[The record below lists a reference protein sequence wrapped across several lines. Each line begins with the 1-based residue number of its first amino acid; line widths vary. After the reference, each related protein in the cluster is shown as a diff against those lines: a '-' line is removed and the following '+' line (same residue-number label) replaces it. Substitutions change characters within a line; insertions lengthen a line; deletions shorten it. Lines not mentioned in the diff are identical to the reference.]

1 MKKFLSLALCLAML
15 FSCFTY
21 AAPATEYAESAAEVT
36 ESALPEET
44 AAAELSAELPDGVEA
59 TDTDYGTLIVC
70 ENFESRTTGSYLLN
84 GSATTQYP
92 IPQWINSEFFGS
104 LGSRICFDESTGF
117 NSSAVAQILSDGS
130 NKYLKVY
137 NGTTTGSA
145 VTLLRF
151 QNVNSPDGWTRNQP
165 LTAKGT
171 YTVVADYKLPDDG
184 GEAVTSIRN
193 RIFYNYISGS
203 GDKSADTSV
212 DVKTKLTT
220 DKWYTNT
227 VQLTLDGTTV
237 QKITSFGVQSNS
249 TCADTNASGVLQSAV
264 CIDNIKIYYKPYPTI
279 TFDANGVEATVPAA
293 ETGET
298 FNLNA
303 DTYKP
308 TGYDDTKYLFR
319 GWTETPDGEA
329 MYTTAY
335 APTESKTLY
344 AKWVPLYDDTY
355 GELLVFD
362 DFQKKNIG
370 TNIVNW
376 GVDYVKFERA
386 KNADGVAIQPAFG
399 SDNNSTAVVTDVNGN
414 KMAKITRSG
423 TNQTMSIFTVNM
435 RQVTDAAIAD
445 PNARYTA
452 LADFYVPGS
461 EDPKFTELRVS
472 IGDGYTHDTSGGGK
486 RAFSSATDTDKVI
499 TKFASLHGFN
509 SNASSTNK
517 VHVVYFLDNTP
528 SGVTVTDVE
537 NFSYY
542 IDNIRIYKLDVA
554 NVTFDANGVT
564 ATVPQKTDGAKGKA
578 FDLKSYVPTGFPLTT
593 SFKGWSLTAD
603 GEVLGDSFVLTE
615 DVTLYAIWQ
624 DAPTHP
630 FRSIKF
636 NSADAYSKAFNNPNS
651 AKNGD
656 AYPEGTVTS
665 EYIAD
670 TNGGFQRF
678 TFNKKNT
685 ETLLTV
691 GDPMANSKNFAPPL
705 VTKNIKGVAIKYKFN
720 KMPEGANISSWMNIF
735 LSLNIPGTTEY
746 TGIIAGTQVTSTAKV
761 VTTDNEWHTAYFD
774 LASKTN
780 FKVKNGDTVTY
791 KWSDFDTMKMFRLDM
806 LDNAYDGIEMDI
818 AGIDF
823 ILADGVTSTA
833 LSSTPVLTSANGADA
848 ADYRSGV
855 LNVTYDSAPGF
866 TAEDFYTTIVTDS
879 SKVFNGTGNVEKTT
893 NTDGSVT
900 YTMYAVSNLIGK
912 TVTINKDYEIP
923 GKIFTLP
930 ASASVT
936 YTIKNFDDGENLVPN
951 GDFSNNFYFPWSKSN
966 CDDATWNIADGAMTV
981 TMGEK
986 GNQWRSLRQRI
997 LLKPDT
1003 AYYVA
1008 YDFTY
1013 NNNDNFNAGAKYISN
1028 YQAYLPFQNS
1038 LFQNQSSVTWKNT
1051 PYTTNPSMGN
1061 NFDGKTQKFS
1071 GIALIKNADE
1081 YAKYAIRYTDD
1092 KKVTYYRDYKK
1103 DGVAVNK
1110 TSLAELEEAMGRD
1123 KNYYYTNAF
1132 YSTDGMWT
1140 NKYNDMFTAG
1150 AEFSL
1155 MTSFDKTINGTDF
1168 TTTTGPIKGL
1178 TFTVAGLTIKEMW
1191 SVNLDPNGAEGEPE
1205 TVYLAKDE
1213 TITLPTTTGYTKAG
1227 YAFGGWMVNGEKA
1240 GAVKAAAFNQ
1250 DVKISAIWV
1259 PVVSHADQTTIRT
1272 KTPAGLRFIASV
1284 ANDVANDTTV
1294 EYGFIV
1300 TRNELLKKATIAPE
1314 DFTFDSEKAGLK
1326 MTHGTAHDANTHR
1339 TFKTDVESNST
1350 FFAAALVG
1358 LKAANY
1364 TDVLVV
1370 RPYFKAA
1377 DGAYSYGEPMSAS
1390 IYEIAEKVQND
1401 TEKFDSL
1408 TETQQEVIN
1417 TILAK
1422 EELPTA

>member
-21 AAPATEYAESAAEVT
+21 AAPASEYAESAAEVT

-59 TDTDYGTLIVC
+59 TDPDYGTLIVC
-70 ENFESRTTGSYLLN
+70 ENFESRGVDSYLLN
-84 GSATTQYP
+84 GSAMTQYP
-92 IPQWINSEFFGS
+92 VPQWINSEFFGDF
-104 LGSRICFDESTGF
+104 GSRIYFNESTGF
-117 NSSAVAQILSDGS
+117 GSSAVAQVLSDGS
-130 NKYLKVY
+130 NRYLKVY

-151 QNVNSPDGWTRNQP
+151 QNVNSPDGWSTNQQ

-171 YTVVADYKLPDDG
+171 YTVVADFKIPEDG
-184 GEAVTSIRN
+184 GEAVTTFRN
-193 RIFYNYISGS
+193 RIFYNANTKDIT
-203 GDKSADTSV
+203 KQV
-212 DVKTKLTT
+212 DVASEYTAGE
-220 DKWYTNT
+220 WYTNT

-237 QKITSFGVQSNS
+237 QNITSFGVQSNS

-335 APTESKTLY
+335 APAESKTLY

-355 GELLVFD
+355 GELLLFE

-386 KNADGVAIQPAFG
+386 KNDQGQNIQPSFG
-399 SDNNSTAVVTDVNGN
+399 SDGSSATAVITDVNGN
-414 KMAKITRSG
+414 KMAKVTRTG
-423 TNQTMSIFTVNM
+423 TNQSMSIFTVNM

-452 LADFYVPGS
+452 LADFYVPSS

-528 SGVTVTDVE
+528 SGVTVSDVE

-564 ATVPQKTDGAKGKA
+564 ATVPKNTDGAKGKA

-651 AKNGD
+651 SKNGD
-656 AYPEGTVTS
+656 AYPEGTVST

-670 TNGGFQRF
+670 GGFQRF
-678 TFNKKNT
+678 TFNKKDS

-691 GDPMANSKNFAPPL
+691 GDPKANSKNFATPL
-705 VTKNIKGVAIKYKFN
+705 VTKNIKGAAIKYKFN

-746 TGIIAGTQVTSTAKV
+746 TGIIGATQVTATAKV
-761 VTTDNEWHTAYFD
+761 VTTDNDWHIAYFD
-774 LASKTN
+774 LASKSFTI
-780 FKVKNGDTVTY
+780 NGTTY

-806 LDNAYDGIEMDI
+806 LDNAYDGVEMDI

-855 LNVTYDSAPGF
+855 LNVTYESDPGF
-866 TAEDFYTTIVTDS
+866 TAEEFYTTAVTDS
-879 SKVFNGTGNVEKTT
+879 SKVFNGTGNVEKKT
-893 NTDGSVT
+893 NDDSSVT

-912 TVTINKDYEIP
+912 TVTVNKDYEIA

-951 GDFSNNFYFPWSKSN
+951 GDFSNSFYFPWSKFN
-966 CDDATWNIADGAMTV
+966 CDDATLKIADGAMTV

-997 LLKPDT
+997 LLKPDK

-1028 YQAYLPFQNS
+1028 YQAYLPFQNA
-1038 LFQNQSSVTWKNT
+1038 LFQNQSSVTWKQT

-1061 NFDGKTQKFS
+1061 DFDGKTQKFS

-1081 YAKYAIRYTDD
+1081 YARYAMQVNKT
-1092 KKVTYYRDYKK
+1092 TYRDYLNGK
-1103 DGVAVNK
+1103 AVDAA
-1110 TSLAELEEAMGRD
+1110 SLEALETAMG
-1123 KNYYYTNAF
+1123 KEKGYYYSGAY
-1132 YSTDGMWT
+1132 YSTDGMWAS
-1140 NKYNDMFTAG
+1140 KYSDMFTAG

-1155 MTSFDKTINGTDF
+1155 MTSFNKTINGTDF
-1168 TTTTGPIKGL
+1168 TNTSGPIKGL
-1178 TFTVAGLTIKEMW
+1178 TFTVAGITIKEMW
-1191 SVNLDPNGAEGEPE
+1191 SVNLDPNGAEGAAE

-1213 TITLPTTTGYTKAG
+1213 IITLPTTTGYTKAG

-1240 GAVKAAAFNQ
+1240 GAVKASAFNQ

-1284 ANDVANDTTV
+1284 TNDVANNADV

-1300 TRNELLKKATIAPE
+1300 TRDALLKTATIAPA
-1314 DFTFDSEKAGLK
+1314 DFTHESNVK
-1326 MTHGTAHDANTHR
+1326 MTYGVSHDANTRR
-1339 TFKTDVESNST
+1339 TFKTDADST

-1364 TDVLVV
+1364 EDVLVV
-1370 RPYFKAA
+1370 RPYFKSA

-1390 IYEIAEKVQND
+1390 IYEIAKSISESAVFEDYSEDQKA
-1401 TEKFDSL
+1401 
-1408 TETQQEVIN
+1408 VIN
-1417 TILAK
+1417 AILDGDD
-1422 EELPTA
+1422 LPTA

>member
-21 AAPATEYAESAAEVT
+21 AAPAAEYAESADEAT

-44 AAAELSAELPDGVEA
+44 AKLAAATLPEGVELN
-59 TDTDYGTLIVC
+59 DEKYGKLIVYEDF
-70 ENFESRTTGSYLLN
+70 ENSEVDKTAHCARPRWYDEEFFNSFYTTTVAPDFTYEGATTG
-84 GSATTQYP
+84 
-92 IPQWINSEFFGS
+92 
-104 LGSRICFDESTGF
+104 
-117 NSSAVAQILSDGS
+117 AVAQSADG
-130 NKYLKVY
+130 NKYLSLSNTAADGKTFYVGFRLTPHY
-137 NGTTTGSA
+137 IFKNSQGKAEWGNAFLNAPGIYTIVVDYKIPDGASGTTSA
-145 VTLLRF
+145 
-151 QNVNSPDGWTRNQP
+151 SGI
-165 LTAKGT
+165 A
-171 YTVVADYKLPDDG
+171 
-184 GEAVTSIRN
+184 S
-193 RIFYNYISGS
+193 RIY
-203 GDKSADTSV
+203 DKSVKDGTGGYTSV
-212 DVKTKLTT
+212 DETWKTVAYGRRVS
-220 DKWYTNT
+220 D
-227 VQLTLDGTTV
+227 
-237 QKITSFGVQSNS
+237 
-249 TCADTNASGVLQSAV
+249 DTNAIISFMGIANGKYSTSKDASQSNV
-264 CIDNIKIYYKPYPTI
+264 YFDNVKVYFKAYPTI
-279 TFDANGVEATVPAA
+279 TFDANGVDVTTVPDAVTA
-293 ETGET
+293 ES
-298 FNLNA
+298 FDLNS
-303 DTYKP
+303 YKP

-335 APTESKTLY
+335 KPAESKTLY

-355 GELLVFD
+355 GELILFD
-362 DFQKKNIG
+362 DFQKKPLNN
-370 TNIVNW
+370 NIVNW
-376 GVDYVKFERA
+376 GVDYVKFKRA
-386 KNADGVAIQPAFG
+386 KNADGADIQPAFG

-414 KMAKITRSG
+414 KMAKVTRSG
-423 TNQTMSIFTVNM
+423 TNQTQSIFSVSMT
-435 RQVTDAAIAD
+435 QVTDTAIAD

-452 LADFYVPGS
+452 VADFYVPGS
-461 EDPKFTELRVS
+461 AEPKFTELRVS
-472 IGDGYTHDTSGGGK
+472 IGDGKSHATSGGGVI
-486 RAFSSATDTDKVI
+486 AFNPDTDTGK
-499 TKFASLHGFN
+499 TLTRFASLHGF
-509 SNASSTNK
+509 SSAADSKNK
-517 VHVVYFLDNTP
+517 VHIIYFLDNTP
-528 SGVTVTDVE
+528 SGTTVSDVE

-542 IDNIRIYKLDVA
+542 IDNIRLYKLDVA
-554 NVTFDANGVT
+554 DVTFDANGVT
-564 ATVPQKTDGAKGKA
+564 ATVPAKTDGAKGKA

-651 AKNGD
+651 SKNSD
-656 AYPEGTVTS
+656 AYPEGTVKT
-665 EYIAD
+665 EYVKD

-678 TFNKKNT
+678 TFNKKDA

-691 GDPMANSKNFAPPL
+691 GDPKAESKNFATPL
-705 VTKNIKGVAIKYKFN
+705 VTKNIKGVAVKYRFN

-735 LSLNIPGTTEY
+735 LSLNKPGTTEY

-761 VTTDNEWHTAYFD
+761 VTTDNDWHIAYFD

-780 FKVKNGDTVTY
+780 FKVKDGDTVTY

-806 LDNAYDGIEMDI
+806 LDNAYDGIEMDV
-818 AGIDF
+818 ASIDF
-823 ILADGVTSTA
+823 ILADGVTSTE

-855 LNVTYDSAPGF
+855 LNVTYESDPGF
-866 TAEDFYTTIVTDS
+866 TAEEFYTTIVTDS
-879 SKVFNGTGNVEKTT
+879 SKVFNGTGNVEKKT
-893 NTDGSVT
+893 NDDGSVT

-912 TVTINKDYEIP
+912 TVTVNKDYEIP

-936 YTIKNFDDGENLVPN
+936 YKIKNFDDGENLVPN
-951 GDFSNNFYFPWSKSN
+951 GDFSNNFYLPWSKSN
-966 CDDATWNIADGAMTV
+966 CDDATLKIADGAMTV
-981 TMGEK
+981 TMGEQ

-1013 NNNDNFNAGAKYISN
+1013 NNNDTFNAGAKLISN

-1038 LFQNQSSVTWKNT
+1038 LFQNQSSVTWKQT

-1061 NFDGKTQKFS
+1061 DFDGKTQKFS

-1081 YAKYAIRYTDD
+1081 YAKYAMSFTDD
-1092 KKVTYYRDYKK
+1092 KKVTYYRDYK
-1103 DGVAVNK
+1103 DGKEVNK
-1110 TSLAELEEAMGRD
+1110 TSLEELETAMGKD
-1123 KNYYYTNAF
+1123 KGYYYTNAF
-1132 YSTDGMWT
+1132 YSRDGMWT
-1140 NKYNDMFTAG
+1140 NIYNDMFTAG

-1155 MTSFDKTINGTDF
+1155 MTSFNKTINGTDF
-1168 TTTTGPIKGL
+1168 TTTSGPIKGL
-1178 TFTVAGLTIKEMW
+1178 TFTLANLTIKEMW
-1191 SVNLDPNGAEGEPE
+1191 SVNLDPNGAEGAAE

-1213 TITLPTTTGYTKAG
+1213 TITLPAATNYTKAG
-1227 YAFGGWMVNGEKA
+1227 YAFGGWTVDGEKA
-1240 GAVKAAAFNQ
+1240 GAVKASAFNQ
-1250 DVKISAIWV
+1250 NVKISAIWV

-1284 ANDVANDTTV
+1284 TNDVANNADV

-1300 TRNELLKKATIAPE
+1300 TREKLLTDAKIAPAA
-1314 DFTFDSEKAGLK
+1314 FTHESKVK
-1326 MTHGTAHDANTHR
+1326 MTYGVSHDANTHR

-1350 FFAAALVG
+1350 FFAAALTG
-1358 LKAANY
+1358 LKVANY
-1364 TDVLVV
+1364 ADVLVV
-1370 RPYFKAA
+1370 RPYFKSA

-1390 IYEIAEKVQND
+1390 ISEIAKSISESAAFEEYDEDQKA
-1401 TEKFDSL
+1401 
-1408 TETQQEVIN
+1408 VIN
-1417 TILAK
+1417 AILNK